1 MQKAKLTLAAA
12 ALITFLPM
20 LQGCIPAI
28 IGGAA
33 VGVMSAYDR
42 RSTGTQADDETT
54 EWKAGQHVPDQYKTF
69 SHTNF
74 TSYNRRVLITG
85 EVPNEEAK
93 AAIETSTR
101 QIDGVREVYNEL
113 GIGPVSS
120 LGSRST
126 DSYIDSKVKARL
138 VDSNQL
144 SANHIKVVTERAI
157 VHLMGIVN
165 AREAKVAV
173 DVFAALQAQRPEQV
187 VKAAAPQGQE
197 DEVINTVEQ
206 AHPGLRRGGFSS
218 QSTTSATSRSRRPQR
233 RR

>member
-1 MQKAKLTLAAA
+1 MQKTKLTLAAA
-12 ALITFLPM
+12 ALITLLPM
-20 LQGCIPAI
+20 LEGCVPAV

-33 VGVMSAYDR
+33 VGVMSAHDR
-42 RSTGTQADDETT
+42 RSTGTQTDDETT
-54 EWKAGQHVPDQYKTF
+54 EWKASNHIPDQYKAF
-69 SHTNF
+69 SHINF

-93 AAIETSTR
+93 AAIEAETR
-101 QIDGVREVYNEL
+101 KLDGVREVYNEL
-113 GIGPVSS
+113 GIGPASS

-138 VDSNQL
+138 VDSNQI

-173 DVFAALQAQRPEQV
+173 DVAR
-187 VKAAAPQGQE
+187 
-197 DEVINTVEQ
+197 
-206 AHPGLRRGGFSS
+206 
-218 QSTTSATSRSRRPQR
+218 TTSGVKKVVNVLEVVGDEDTRRLDNQTLGARNPPPASAPVESR
-233 RR
+233 

>member
-1 MQKAKLTLAAA
+1 MQKTKLTLAAA
-12 ALITFLPM
+12 ALALALPM
-20 LQGCIPAI
+20 LQGCVPAI

-33 VGVMSAYDR
+33 VGVMSAHDR

-54 EWKAGQHVPDQYKTF
+54 EWKAGQHVPDQYKAF

-85 EVPNEEAK
+85 EVPSEEAK
-93 AAIETSTR
+93 TAIEEETR
-101 QIDGVREVYNEL
+101 KLAGVREVYNEL
-113 GIGPVSS
+113 GIGQVSS
-120 LGSRST
+120 FGSRSN

-173 DVFAALQAQRPEQV
+173 DVARTTAGVKKVVNLLEIIGDEDTRRLDNQTLGARTPPPET
-187 VKAAAPQGQE
+187 AP
-197 DEVINTVEQ
+197 VET
-206 AHPGLRRGGFSS
+206 R
-218 QSTTSATSRSRRPQR
+218 
-233 RR
+233 

>member
-1 MQKAKLTLAAA
+1 MQKAKFTLAAA
-12 ALITFLPM
+12 ALVTLLPM
-20 LQGCIPAI
+20 LQGCVPAI

-33 VGVMSAYDR
+33 VGVMSAHDR

-54 EWKAGQHVPDQYKTF
+54 EWKASNHVPDQYKMF

-85 EVPNEEAK
+85 EVPSEEAK
-93 AAIETSTR
+93 SAIEAEIR
-101 QIDGVREVYNEL
+101 KLDGVREVYNEL
-113 GIGPVSS
+113 GIGPASS

-138 VDSNQL
+138 VDSNQI
-144 SANHIKVVTERAI
+144 SANHIKVVTERAV

-173 DVFAALQAQRPEQV
+173 DVARTTSGVKKV
-187 VKAAAPQGQE
+187 VNVL
-197 DEVINTVEQ
+197 EVIGDEDTRRLDNQVMGARTPPPATAPVET
-206 AHPGLRRGGFSS
+206 R
-218 QSTTSATSRSRRPQR
+218 
-233 RR
+233 

>member
-12 ALITFLPM
+12 ALIIALPM
-20 LQGCIPAI
+20 LQACVPVIV
-28 IGGAA
+28 GGAA
-33 VGVMSAYDR
+33 AGVMSAHDR
-42 RSTGTQADDETT
+42 RSTGTQTDDETT
-54 EWKAGQHVPDQYKTF
+54 EWKAGQRVPDQYKTF
-69 SHTNF
+69 SHINF

-93 AAIETSTR
+93 AAVEAETR
-101 QIDGVREVYNEL
+101 KLDGVREVYNEL
-113 GIGPVSS
+113 GVGPASS

-138 VDSNQL
+138 VDSNQI

-173 DVFAALQAQRPEQV
+173 DVAR
-187 VKAAAPQGQE
+187 
-197 DEVINTVEQ
+197 
-206 AHPGLRRGGFSS
+206 
-218 QSTTSATSRSRRPQR
+218 TTSGVKKVVNVLEVVGDEDTRRLDNQTLGARTPPPASAPVESR
-233 RR
+233 

>member
-1 MQKAKLTLAAA
+1 MQKTKLTLAAA
-12 ALITFLPM
+12 ALILALPM
-20 LQGCIPAI
+20 LQGCVPVIV
-28 IGGAA
+28 GGAA
-33 VGVMSAYDR
+33 AGVMSAHDR

-54 EWKAGQHVPDQYKTF
+54 EWKASNHVADQYKTF
-69 SHTNF
+69 SHLNF

-93 AAIETSTR
+93 AAIEAETR
-101 QIDGVREVYNEL
+101 KLDGVREVYNEL
-113 GIGPVSS
+113 GVGPASS

-138 VDSNQL
+138 VDSNQI

-173 DVFAALQAQRPEQV
+173 DVAR
-187 VKAAAPQGQE
+187 
-197 DEVINTVEQ
+197 
-206 AHPGLRRGGFSS
+206 
-218 QSTTSATSRSRRPQR
+218 TTSGVKKVVNVLEIIGDEDTRRLDNQTLGARTPPPASAPVENR
-233 RR
+233 